1 VPAKFHDTGLRLW
14 AKRAL
19 GVLAIAGFL
28 ILAGFLGAAF
38 VPRWWAH
45 AIGDQVNGGIA
56 TGIIVGLFYGF
67 FFTGLP
73 LLVLWRTFKK
83 RRPWKVWAFG
93 LLLAIA
99 LALPNLFTLGIVL
112 GTGNASHAGER
123 TLDVEAPG
131 FRGGALAG
139 AIVATLTVALFEYIV
154 ISGRMHRR
162 KFHRLEQEL
171 KDREREDKERAAAEK
186 AEAKAAAEAAKAT
199 PEPPAVP
206 PTAEPPIEPG
216 PPPA

>member
-1 VPAKFHDTGLRLW
+1 MPQRFHETRVRLW

-19 GVLAIAGFL
+19 GVLAIAGLL

-38 VPRWWAH
+38 IPRWWAH

-56 TGIIVGLFYGF
+56 TGIIIGLFYGF

-73 LLVLWRTFKK
+73 LLVLWRTFQK
-83 RRPWKVWAFG
+83 RRPWKVWATG
-93 LLLAIA
+93 LLVSIG

-131 FRGGALAG
+131 FRGGSLAG
-139 AIVATLTVALFEYIV
+139 AIVAVLTVALFEYV
-154 ISGRMHRR
+154 LISGRMHRR
-162 KFHRLEQEL
+162 KFHRLEQKL
-171 KDREREDKERAAAEK
+171 RDRDREDKERAETEEARAE
-186 AEAKAAAEAAKAT
+186 AEAAA
-199 PEPPAVP
+199 PPAQTPVEPESP
-206 PTAEPPIEPG
+206 PG
-216 PPPA
+216 

>member
-1 VPAKFHDTGLRLW
+1 VAEKLREPRLRVW

-45 AIGDQVNGGIA
+45 AIGGQVNGGIA

-67 FFTGLP
+67 LFTGLP
-73 LLVLWRTFKK
+73 LLVLWRTFRK
-83 RRPWKVWAFG
+83 RRPWKVWGFG

-99 LALPNLFTLGIVL
+99 LALPNLFTLGIIL
-112 GTGNASHAGER
+112 GTGKAAHAGER

-139 AIVATLTVALFEYIV
+139 AIVAVLTVLLLEYV
-154 ISGRMHRR
+154 LISGRLHRR
-162 KFHRLEQEL
+162 KLHRLEDEL
-171 KDREREDKERAAAEK
+171 RDREREEKEREAAEK
-186 AEAKAAAEAAKAT
+186 AAAKAAEEAPKA
-199 PEPPAVP
+199 PEPPA
-206 PTAEPPIEPG
+206 
-216 PPPA
+216 PPPPEQQQEG

>member
-1 VPAKFHDTGLRLW
+1 MAERLHETRRRLW

-19 GVLAIAGFL
+19 GILAIAGFL

-67 FFTGLP
+67 LFTGLP
-73 LLVLWRTFKK
+73 LLVLWRTFRK
-83 RRPWKVWAFG
+83 RRPWKVWTFG
-93 LLLAIA
+93 LLLAIG

-112 GTGNASHAGER
+112 GTGNAAHAGER

-131 FRGGALAG
+131 FRGGSLAG
-139 AIVATLTVALFEYIV
+139 AIVAVLSVALLEYIL
-154 ISGRMHRR
+154 ISGRLHRR
-162 KFHRLEQEL
+162 RFHRLEQQVRE
-171 KDREREDKERAAAEK
+171 REREDKERAAAEK
-186 AEAKAAAEAAKAT
+186 AQAKAAASAPPAEAPAG
-199 PEPPAVP
+199 PEPP
-206 PTAEPPIEPG
+206 
-216 PPPA
+216 PA